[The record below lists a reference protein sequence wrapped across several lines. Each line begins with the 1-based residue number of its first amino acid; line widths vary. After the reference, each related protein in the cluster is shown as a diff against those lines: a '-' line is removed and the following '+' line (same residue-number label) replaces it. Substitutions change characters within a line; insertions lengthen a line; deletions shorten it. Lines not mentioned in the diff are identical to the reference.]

1 MPPELSPPL
10 IIEEEQ
16 IGQTLDS
23 IRRALQLMK

>member
-1 MPPELSPPL
+1 MHPGLSPPF

-16 IGQTLDS
+16 IGQALDS